1 MPGGLR
7 SERARAALLTLS
19 GAEDAVK
26 AVKPTVLGRAEGIKA
41 KAAQRDLHGEPE
53 GACARN
59 GHTFN
64 QLHKLHRLADTSD
77 LQA

>member
-1 MPGGLR
+1 MPEDCAAA
-7 SERARAALLTLS
+7 SES
-19 GAEDAVK
+19 CSFDAVRCRGRSQ
-26 AVKPTVLGRAEGIKA
+26 ATVLGRAEGVKA

-59 GHTFN
+59 GHTFY